1 MRSSIA
7 IEGGQDCP
15 MVAGEG
21 SRGQVP
27 HRKVR

>member
-15 MVAGEG
+15 MVAGDG
-21 SRGQVP
+21 SHKQVP
-27 HRKVR
+27 NMEVR